1 MVFVEK
7 SRLNGKFPVILPCT
21 LRKVVQYAVFG
32 IIEGAIAVQR
42 PVPAAGSF
50 KAKQTKWRQLL
61 LAASLFPLI
70 GYAYTVLAEGAL
82 HFLKVGLAVVSKK
95 AAYIF
100 GSFSQYHSQN
110 SLSALEVCRLMNV
123 SNFHIITSE
132 IF

>member
-7 SRLNGKFPVILPCT
+7 SRLCTELPEILPFA
-21 LRKVVQYAVFG
+21 LRKVREYAVFG
-32 IIEGAIAVQR
+32 VVERALTVQR
-42 PVPAAGSF
+42 PVPAPRSF
-50 KAKQTKWRQLL
+50 KAQQTQGRQLI

-70 GYAYTVLAEGAL
+70 GYAYTVLAECAL
-82 HFLKVGLAVVSKK
+82 HFFQVGLAVIAEK

-110 SLSALEVCRLMNV
+110 SLSALEVCRLMDV
-123 SNFHIITSE
+123 SNLHIITSE